1 MTFGNYIKQ
10 LLKIGFSATLALG
23 AAIGLLLLILGETT
37 AEIDLTLEFE
47 AIDGIWFLIGV
58 PVIMTLVFLLLSPLS
73 YGIYRLLTRR
83 RGDDPGQDH

>member
-1 MTFGNYIKQ
+1 MPFGDYIKQ
-10 LLKIGFSATLALG
+10 LGNIILSSSLALG
-23 AAIGLLLLILGETT
+23 LIVGSSLLVNGEMTM
-37 AEIDLTLEFE
+37 EIDLTLEFE